1 VSYVYLFMGGAGTGK
16 SSCALSGEG
25 TTGYHEFDVGSYD
38 RAVSGSQIDLDR
50 IVLNRHW
57 APITSLKA
65 LGRISA
71 QGVGVQERHL
81 EGWAEMYN
89 RFIDAYMANL
99 EAPEIKQ
106 VVLDT
111 ETGEW
116 LAIRNA
122 FQQQIQNSQNKE
134 EAGRMIALAY
144 TEPNSRYSQIVTA
157 AKMFGKDLILIGH
170 TKEEYK
176 NDKPTGNMIHD
187 GHKEA
192 PNLADLTLEFT
203 IENKQPVATV
213 RKAGAGGL
221 ELVGMKLVAPTLSDL
236 RGLLDGAALIRRS
249 GLSLPA
255 PLTMAS
261 VKTLAGSLA

>member
-1 VSYVYLFMGGAGTGK
+1 VSYVYLMMGGAGTGK
-16 SSCALSGEG
+16 STAALSGSG
-25 TTGYHEFDVGSYD
+25 KTGYHEFDPGSAE
-38 RAVSGSQIDLDR
+38 RAMNGSH
-50 IVLNRHW
+50 LNRDNIKLTRHW
-57 APITSLKA
+57 PPITSLKA
-65 LGRISA
+65 YGRVSA
-71 QGVGVQERHL
+71 QGVGVQEKTL
-81 EGWAEMYN
+81 SGWTETYN
-89 RFIDAYMANL
+89 DFIDAYMENL
-99 EAPEIKQ
+99 EDAKTEQI
-106 VVLDT
+106 VFDT
-111 ETGEW
+111 ETAEW
-116 LAIRNA
+116 LVIRNG
-122 FQQQIQNSQNKE
+122 FQQQIQETQGKE
-134 EAGRMIALAY
+134 QAGRMIALAY
-144 TEPNSRYSQIVTA
+144 TEPNSRYTQIVTA
-157 AKMFGKDLILIGH
+157 SKMYDKDLILIGH